1 MSTRC
6 LTTGE
11 DDTDHYRVKIQ
22 AARILLEHPEDT
34 FVTPVFNG
42 SASLRNAAGQLIE
55 DVTKSV
61 RRKQTVDEAYM
72 ETLFDDVAALY
83 HLEDSGSLA
92 KGKADLGPLPLEAKV
107 LLGALAGV
115 WALILLYLAASK
127 LRKRN

>member
-1 MSTRC
+1 M
-6 LTTGE
+6 
-11 DDTDHYRVKIQ
+11 
-22 AARILLEHPEDT
+22 
-34 FVTPVFNG
+34 FNG

-72 ETLFDDVAALY
+72 ETLFNDVAALY